1 MGGIVRAIGSLF
13 GGGGGTRVV
22 YQPSVQQA
30 PAQPAAPA
38 ADSAQKA
45 LTEESQVKKKR
56 RGKAGLLVN
65 PLSKDTDTGSGT
77 GLNL

>member
-1 MGGIVRAIGSLF
+1 MGGVFRAIGSLF
-13 GGGGGTRVV
+13 GGGGTRVV
-22 YQPSVQQA
+22 YQQPAAASA

-45 LTEESQVKKKR
+45 ITEENQVKKKR

-65 PLSKDTDTGSGT
+65 AIGKGQAADSST
-77 GLNL
+77 GLNI